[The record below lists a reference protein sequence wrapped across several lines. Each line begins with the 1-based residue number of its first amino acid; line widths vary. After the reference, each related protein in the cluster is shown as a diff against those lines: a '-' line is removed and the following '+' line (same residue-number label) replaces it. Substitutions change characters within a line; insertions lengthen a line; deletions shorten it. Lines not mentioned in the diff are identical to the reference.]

1 MCVAIIKSV
10 SNFIIQIPVIWIVM
24 SNARMKSVT
33 NYFLI
38 NLSAADVMNASF
50 NVVPNFIY
58 MLTGNWPFG
67 MMLH

>member
-1 MCVAIIKSV
+1 M
-10 SNFIIQIPVIWIVM
+10 QISVIWIVM
-24 SNARMKSVT
+24 SNARMRSVT